1 MKGLQVTKKVRR
13 YKTVPGYEKDTK
25 LRKKYEVRERYEVT
39 NMVRSYE
46 KGMKLQ
52 KGTKLRKRYEDV
64 TKEVTKGLGYAFTK
78 LRDSNATY
86 RDNLL

>member
-52 KGTKLRKRYEDV
+52 KGYEDV